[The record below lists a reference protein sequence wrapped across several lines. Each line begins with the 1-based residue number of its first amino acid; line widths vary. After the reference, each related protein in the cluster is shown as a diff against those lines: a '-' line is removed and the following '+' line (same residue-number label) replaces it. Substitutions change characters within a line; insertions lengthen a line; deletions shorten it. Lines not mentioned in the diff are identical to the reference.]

1 MTRFGTPQTHPCTHE
16 RGNHIMVCQHF
27 TTARSVF
34 FTNGKAQIYKEKPVQ
49 HKRKQRFTRLA
60 RAFETLFGLKVK
72 EKTLAEKVLRYTIRH
87 TKLITFG
94 TEPQR

>member
-1 MTRFGTPQTHPCTHE
+1 
-16 RGNHIMVCQHF
+16 MVCQHF
-27 TTARSVF
+27 TTARPLF
-34 FTNGKAQIYKEKPVQ
+34 FTNGKAQIHKEKPVQ
-49 HKRKQRFTRLA
+49 QPCRQRFTRLS
-60 RAFETLFGLKVK
+60 RAFEIVFGVEVK

>member
-1 MTRFGTPQTHPCTHE
+1 MARFGTPQTHPCTHE

-27 TTARSVF
+27 TTADLLF
-34 FTNGKAQIYKEKPVQ
+34 FTNGKAQIQKEKPVQ
-49 HKRKQRFTRLA
+49 QVASRLFTRAGTGLMKSGG
-60 RAFETLFGLKVK
+60 FGMK

>member
-1 MTRFGTPQTHPCTHE
+1 
-16 RGNHIMVCQHF
+16 MVCQHF
-27 TTARSVF
+27 TTVPPVF

-49 HKRKQRFTRLA
+49 QRLKRRFTRA
-60 RAFETLFGLKVK
+60 VRRSNRSGPGSTK

-87 TKLITFG
+87 TKLIAFG